1 MAKKAAK
8 SKAVAASTA
17 EQQEAAVL
25 DVLSTP
31 ANELGFMFA
40 VSCTY
45 GRGGFGKD
53 SGSVGVRFGAEVL
66 TPKNRVHFIQSTL
79 LVTMSL
85 NPYPPGQGT
94 QPLPGVAEEYDER
107 TMQVTCRRIS
117 LGGAD
122 MSVTLKFDK
131 NAMDPEFLALLAG
144 QSGSMIVHEIVA
156 GENP

>member
-1 MAKKAAK
+1 MAKKSRANAATM
-8 SKAVAASTA
+8 ADPVT
-17 EQQEAAVL
+17 EAL
-25 DVLSTP
+25 TIEPNKLSV
-31 ANELGFMFA
+31 MFA

-94 QPLPGVAEEYDER
+94 RTLPGAEEEYSER

-131 NAMDPEFLALLAG
+131 NAMDPDFLASLAG

>member
-1 MAKKAAK
+1 MAKKSRAKAA
-8 SKAVAASTA
+8 AAEEVRPVIDVPSA
-17 EQQEAAVL
+17 KPEQ
-25 DVLSTP
+25 LSV
-31 ANELGFMFA
+31 MFA

-66 TPKNRVHFIQSTL
+66 TAQNRVHFIQSTL

-85 NPYPPGQGT
+85 NPYPPNQG
-94 QPLPGVAEEYDER
+94 PRMLPGAEEEYSER

-131 NAMDPEFLALLAG
+131 NAMDPEFLASLAG

>member
-1 MAKKAAK
+1 MAKTAAKKAALLA
-8 SKAVAASTA
+8 SESSEQSTA
-17 EQQEAAVL
+17 VL
-25 DVLSTP
+25 EVPAKPTKVL
-31 ANELGFMFA
+31 FA

-66 TPKNRVHFIQSTL
+66 NAKNRVHFIQSTL
-79 LVTMSL
+79 SVTMSL

-94 QPLPGVAEEYDER
+94 GQLPGAEEEYSER

-131 NAMDPEFLALLAG
+131 GSMDPEFLASLAG
-144 QSGSMIVHEIVA
+144 QSGSMIVHEIVS
-156 GENP
+156 GDSQ

>member
-8 SKAVAASTA
+8 AKATQQAAPEASEASTA
-17 EQQEAAVL
+17 VL
-25 DVLSTP
+25 DAPDKPNKVL
-31 ANELGFMFA
+31 FA

-94 QPLPGVAEEYDER
+94 VQLPGTEEEYSER

-131 NAMDPEFLALLAG
+131 NAMDPEFLASLAG
-144 QSGSMIVHEIVA
+144 QSGSMIVHEIVSGDSA
-156 GENP
+156 